1 MSKISVLGLG
11 ALGARMAA
19 HLIKAG
25 HDVTVWNRTADAT
38 KPSPVKWGHSRL
50 CAAKSAGFAVST
62 SHPYEAPLIR
72 FSILAIEA
80 RIVSKAGGSAKI
92 IAWVF
97 S

>member
-1 MSKISVLGLG
+1 MSSAAWTGPKNGLLRKRQ
-11 ALGARMAA
+11 APPA
-19 HLIKAG
+19 
-25 HDVTVWNRTADAT
+25 
-38 KPSPVKWGHSRL
+38 KWGISRL
-50 CAAKSAGFAVST
+50 CAAKSAGFAVPT
-62 SHPYEAPLIR
+62 SHLYEALLIR